1 MNGEKLLDALALVE
15 EDLLEPVALLR
26 ERKRMGIP
34 WMRYASLAACVCVLA
49 GGILVWHRMYHGM
62 SGTTTETMAGVVTE
76 AVPETT
82 WEEGAP
88 ETEAAVND
96 GETMA
101 VPETEAA
108 EDVTSE
114 GAPLYSGTVLQEI
127 FPENVQ
133 YIRTDGY
140 AEGVKYPMV
149 YILRTPEML
158 EEYYQGN
165 RDRYDL
171 SPRKTVYADSTIGFA
186 DAITQY
192 DAAWFAE
199 HDLVMVVLEEG
210 SGSIRHEVYAITETP
225 EKWSIGITS
234 IEPEVCT
241 ADMAQWHILIEV
253 EKDLIDVTEPIPIVV
268 E

>member
-15 EDLLEPVALLR
+15 EDLLEPAALLR

-114 GAPLYSGTVLQEI
+114 GAPLYSGTVLREI

-253 EKDLIDVTEPIPIVV
+253 EKDLIDVTDPIPIVV

>member
-1 MNGEKLLDALALVE
+1 MNGEKLLDALALAE
-15 EDLLEPVALLR
+15 DDLLEAVSVLR
-26 ERKRMGIP
+26 EKKRPGIP
-34 WMRYASLAACVCVLA
+34 WMRYASLAACICVLA
-49 GGILVWHRMYHGM
+49 GGILVWHRMYPGM
-62 SGTTTETMAGVVTE
+62 SGTTETMTGVVTE
-76 AVPETT
+76 AAPEATG
-82 WEEGAP
+82 EEGAP
-88 ETEAAVND
+88 ETEAAVID

-114 GAPLYSGTVLQEI
+114 GAPLYGGTVLQEI

-140 AEGVKYPMV
+140 AEGAKYPMV

-171 SPRKTVYADSTIGFA
+171 APRETVYADSSIGFA

-199 HDLVMVVLEEG
+199 HDLLMVVLEEG

-225 EKWSIGITS
+225 EKWIIDIAS

>member
-15 EDLLEPVALLR
+15 EDLLEPAALLR

-82 WEEGAP
+82 WEEGVP
-88 ETEAAVND
+88 ETEAAVNA

-101 VPETEAA
+101 FPETEAA

-225 EKWSIGITS
+225 EKWSIDITS